1 MSIDISPI
9 TAQFSVASVL
19 VPVLQVISVLAA
31 IVAVTGSVAFV
42 YAMIRGD
49 AKVMDDFRRVQ
60 TFRDDVAFR
69 GRYRRER
76 RDRDYQAWKIRRD
89 RGYQSWKKRQ
99 RY

>member
-9 TAQFSVASVL
+9 TAQFSIAAVL
-19 VPVLQVISVLAA
+19 VPVLQVVAVLAA
-31 IVAVTGSVAFV
+31 IAAATGSVAFV

-49 AKVMDDFRRVQ
+49 AKVMDDLRRVR

-76 RDRDYQAWKIRRD
+76 RNRDYQAWKKRK
-89 RGYQSWKKRQ
+89 GY
-99 RY
+99 